1 MKILSIDTASD
12 VCGVS
17 ILEDTNLI
25 IRDDSNTGRTHS
37 EFLMPKIKS
46 CFEKAHLSLSDID
59 LLVCDIGPGSFTG
72 IRIGVATAKAFQDSI
87 NIPTV
92 GISSLE
98 ALAYNVKVEGP
109 IASIID
115 CKNGNCYFALYE
127 LKDGIYKNLIPPV
140 ATKIDTC
147 HAILQVKH
155 LPVTIAEG
163 ELNSYNLGLAGLNKY
178 TSSDYQLQPL
188 LPLYLRKPQAQRQ
201 RKTDFEIHDLSTS
214 NYNLLNQISE
224 NFNTEFDE
232 FWNFETLLDDAK
244 SENSHYVLALNSG
257 KIIGFAGIKLSL
269 DSADVMNIAVKKE
282 FRNSGIATELL
293 QNLINYCK
301 NHHIKNIFLEVN
313 EKNFPA
319 INLYSKLG
327 FKFIGIRKKFY
338 NTAGNISDALVMQM
352 NFWGVFG
359 DGGKKHPLFSMKCTT
374 RDIPFWHILKL

>member
-25 IRDDSNTGRTHS
+25 IGADSNTGRTHS

-46 CFEKAHLSLSDID
+46 CFEKANLTLSDID

-72 IRIGVATAKAFQDSI
+72 IRIGVATAKAFQDSLG
-87 NIPTV
+87 IPAV
-92 GISSLE
+92 GVSSLE
-98 ALAYNVKVEGP
+98 TLAYNVKTEGP

-127 LKDGIYKNLIPPV
+127 LKSGIYTNIIPPV
-140 ATKIDTC
+140 ATRIDTC
-147 HAILQVKH
+147 NTLIQAKQ

-163 ELNSYNLGLAGLNKY
+163 DLNSYNLGLAGLNKY
-178 TSSDYQLQPL
+178 TSSNYQPKPL

-201 RKTDFEIHDLSTS
+201 RKIGFEIQPLGTS
-214 NYNLLNQISE
+214 NYALLNQIAE
-224 NFNTEFDE
+224 NFNTDFDE

-301 NHHIKNIFLEVN
+301 EHHIKNIFLEVN

-327 FKFIGIRKKFY
+327 FKFIGVRKKFY
-338 NTAGNISDALVMQM
+338 NTADGLVMQLK
-352 NFWGVFG
+352 FATG
-359 DGGKKHPLFSMKCTT
+359 DGP
-374 RDIPFWHILKL
+374 